1 MGLKTPKPKIAK
13 VLVAPNGMVAVFD
26 RDGKQIG
33 ELQTP
38 LLLLW
43 AQMAT
48 RRHYD
53 VDGLE
58 IEIVGQRNVKLF
70 KTKHGFNFE
79 EVS

>member
-1 MGLKTPKPKIAK
+1 MGLKTPKPRIAA
-13 VLVAPNGMVAVFD
+13 VLVAPNGMIAAFD

-43 AQMAT
+43 AQMAA

-58 IEIVGQRNVKLF
+58 IEIVGRGNVKLF
-70 KTKHGFNFE
+70 KTEHGFNFE
-79 EVS
+79 GVA